1 MTNLNLNTVFSASVS
16 LLNSDLSLDV
26 GVTIEHA
33 LKVEKLGVWPAFL
46 GSTSMSQLLEISDK
60 TFFLRSV
67 GYLGF
72 TSGSEQGRSGF
83 MIWSGSVLGANTD
96 DYSDG
101 GVGLELVGASGSL
114 KFRTNPSV
122 FDVQADSFFVGKTTT
137 QFISGSGEKI
147 EISSSNFH
155 LSASGDVNM
164 SGTITAT
171 AGKIGGFTI
180 GSNTLSTTGALL
192 GDSTQTH
199 FISSSAFKVDHSGNV
214 TASNIDLG
222 GKITATSGEIGG
234 WTISED
240 MLSAGSGHSSVSM
253 SGDDQLI
260 RFGSG
265 STFTANEID
274 GILFGQDTDGKYK
287 FGVGKGG
294 SYIFFD
300 GFFLVKIYRFVSGV

>member
-1 MTNLNLNTVFSASVS
+1 
-16 LLNSDLSLDV
+16 
-26 GVTIEHA
+26 
-33 LKVEKLGVWPAFL
+33 
-46 GSTSMSQLLEISDK
+46 
-60 TFFLRSV
+60 
-67 GYLGF
+67 
-72 TSGSEQGRSGF
+72 
-83 MIWSGSVLGANTD
+83 
-96 DYSDG
+96 
-101 GVGLELVGASGSL
+101 
-114 KFRTNPSV
+114 
-122 FDVQADSFFVGKTTT
+122 
-137 QFISGSGEKI
+137 
-147 EISSSNFH
+147 
-155 LSASGDVNM
+155 M
-164 SGTITAT
+164 SGTITAE
-171 AGKIGGFTI
+171 AGFIGGFTI

-192 GDSTQTH
+192 GDSTQDH

-240 MLSAGSGHSSVSM
+240 MLSAGSGNSSVSM

-294 SYIFFD
+294 SYVFFD
-300 GFFLVKIYRFVSGV
+300 GDSVNIASDDINVTASVFSIDVDQFKLSATNLFVSSSQGGFISLGNPFLCHLLLSF